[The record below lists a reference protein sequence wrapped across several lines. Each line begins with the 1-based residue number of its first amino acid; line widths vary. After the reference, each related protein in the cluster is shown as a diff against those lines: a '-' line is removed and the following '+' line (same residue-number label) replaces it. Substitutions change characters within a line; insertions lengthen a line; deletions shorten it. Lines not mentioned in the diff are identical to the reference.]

1 MNEGSLIGHFALGSE
16 VLTPNGDG
24 VNDVLDVN
32 FEVLAVIG
40 KARIVINLWDL
51 GGRRVLRLFDAEG
64 QNGVYDAVHWDG
76 TDERGQRVAPG
87 IYLVGIEVQGDARS
101 GQMVQTAGRGVLN
114 ERRRSC

>member
-1 MNEGSLIGHFALGSE
+1 MLSRAVNEGSLIGNFALGSE

-40 KARIVINLWDL
+40 KARIVIDLWDL
-51 GGRRVLRLFDAEG
+51 GGRRVHRLFDAEG

-87 IYLVGIEVQGDARS
+87 IYLVRIEVEGDART
-101 GQMVQTAGRGVLN
+101 GQMMRTLGVAY
-114 ERRRSC
+114 